1 MLCKN
6 EISRLNLWDL
16 IKLNSMGWLA
26 FLIIVENWKCT
37 IIVCNATQNAGC
49 CEIFCKYIGF
59 DCNFFFFGFFCISSD
74 WIGLYCQIEPW
85 AAAGY
90 QLCRQSLGQECRHY
104 ALYIPWLQ
112 PFHCNTMHYALYI
125 PWLQLFHRHTMH
137 YVLYIR
143 SVQLFHSN
151 TINALH
157 CGLYI
162 RWLNLFGASIMHQT
176 SDDIKLFI

>member
-1 MLCKN
+1 MQHRMLAVVKYFA
-6 EISRLNLWDL
+6 STLVL
-16 IKLNSMGWLA
+16 I
-26 FLIIVENWKCT
+26 VT
-37 IIVCNATQNAGC
+37 
-49 CEIFCKYIGF
+49 
-59 DCNFFFFGFFCISSD
+59 FFFWLFCISSD

-112 PFHCNTMHYALYI
+112 PFHCNTMHYTLYI

-151 TINALH
+151 TINALWIIH
-157 CGLYI
+157 SLTQPFWGNHYASNIWWHKAFHLMHFTSIWFIPYSSQPV
-162 RWLNLFGASIMHQT
+162 LGHFGFYWRRKCH
-176 SDDIKLFI
+176 F